1 MMRYDDPDVPL
12 SAVIGL
18 IGAILVFV
26 IIVALQ
32 AVFYN
37 MEAAE
42 YERKVTSQRDEE
54 LARLEAEQRESL
66 ATYRWIDQG
75 GGVVGIPIERAME
88 LVATES
94 RAE

>member
-1 MMRYDDPDVPL
+1 MMRYDDPNVPL

-18 IGAILVFV
+18 IAVILVFV

-37 MEAAE
+37 MQAAE
-42 YERKVTSQRDEE
+42 LERKVGSPRDQELAQLEASQREI
-54 LARLEAEQRESL
+54 LT
-66 ATYRWIDQG
+66 TYRWIDQK

-88 LVATES
+88 LVA
-94 RAE
+94 AEAQGE

>member
-1 MMRYDDPDVPL
+1 MTRYDDPDVPL

-18 IGAILVFV
+18 IGVILLFV

-37 MEAAE
+37 MESTE
-42 YERKVTSQRDEE
+42 LERKVGSQRDEE
-54 LARLEAEQRESL
+54 LARLEASQRETL

-88 LVATES
+88 LVA
-94 RAE
+94 AEARGE